1 MDIVDTFN
9 RLIPSDQLDDTLLL
23 GPNLESEVSDEFGT
37 GHNLEDSLKNML
49 SDKDPMLGSAS
60 SQFHLLDND
69 DTNFQT
75 AGSTVVGLQ
84 DITNEGEL
92 KESGHNIIEEED
104 LMLTGKSQRGISV
117 NTALQSPR
125 KSPRLMA
132 QEPARHLRQ
141 STLARRCSPS
151 NALKKSPAK
160 GDPGRRGEQK
170 QHENLTGQDESE
182 SCSQESVL
190 HSVQRERQ
198 IIPTGVS
205 TVNPAA
211 VAPKEEETV
220 EDFNS
225 QLKVKEQSS
234 GSPTTDINMAQTQK
248 KEDSSIC
255 QIHDTDKKI
264 SGEQDKKLFE
274 TSNSENAPN
283 TGLHIEG
290 NMAEV
295 KGKASDEMQI
305 NVLGS
310 SELGLCVNPNDVQ
323 EGPSML
329 LGNRMVEDQTKINIP
344 DKSAI
349 EPENVRGQIDAQ
361 TLGHSSVERICPD
374 QSQDVKETQQHIDT
388 NAEERLHPSKGQK
401 NEESQSKLDEKYS
414 VKKPLK
420 SKELQSALKQHPK
433 LLPKLQTEL
442 LMEHTFAQQR
452 KVRTDIQNDQG
463 PKRKQPLTAVKR
475 KGDDLKMHQLQC
487 AAKLQKTEGSSQD
500 VKSKIGEKTH
510 PKQAQVLQPS
520 MSLKSPMSG
529 RPANAKLA
537 IGVVQDRS
545 KYQQQTRPLS
555 HMSQKHNLALSKS
568 SFIQKDELEEDDGE
582 KHTLK
587 KNEKG
592 LYRQRISSRGLSLN
606 EPPLF
611 IPDNAPAVKK
621 DAPEDGASI
630 DNEVVWD
637 PSKNCGFCKKPHSN
651 RFMVGCGRCDDWFHG
666 DCVGLG
672 LAQAQQMEQED
683 QEYVCLKCCAEE
695 DKGDKSSAQNPCA
708 KQQPSSLECHSKPEH
723 QESRSAVKHEKLG
736 QPASYPTGVC
746 NLNLGMNEKTKQ
758 SDDIRKYRVKI
769 FRKESTEGVSSE
781 SREMENRKVQ
791 SVGMRHP
798 SGDWMEHGNREP
810 KPGVSERQD
819 VKKKKIEKS
828 PFSTLSSSKKPSV
841 EQIRQNVRESLK
853 DILSKRLSESNLKI
867 STDRAAKV
875 ALKTERELFSFFR
888 DTDTKYKSKYRS
900 LMFNLKDAKN
910 KVLFKRV
917 LKGEIGP
924 DHLIRMSPEELASK
938 ELAAWRKREN
948 QHTIEMIE
956 KEQRDVE
963 RRPITKITHK
973 GEIEIEN
980 QEQVKEPEVMEIEE
994 PVPKPVEEPEE
1005 VTEEADSESTKDTT
1019 SQHKKHL
1026 FDLNC
1031 KICTGKMTNCLY
1043 DNIHYSETIDCE
1055 VKVATSVIRRQSNVE
1070 GEILVNTASTYSEDL
1085 PFSAQDEKNT
1095 VSPSASFCDEGRFNA
1110 SGNAKDEA
1118 AFLARLESLWKGFIN
1133 MPSVAKFVI
1142 KAYPVSGILDH
1153 LTEDLPD
1160 SIQVGG
1166 RISPQM
1172 VWDYVEKIR
1181 ASGTKE
1187 VCLIRFCP
1195 VTEEDQISYTLLYAY
1210 FSSRKRYGVVANN
1223 MKQVKDMYLIPLAS
1237 SEKVPHHLVP
1247 FDGPGLEARR
1257 PNLLLGLIIRQRV
1270 KRDFV
1275 VVLPVEAAEMA
1286 SNRSLPEKSKTDL
1299 PNEAAADEEKDLN
1312 SLAPI
1317 LLKHHNKPQQSS
1329 EDEEE
1334 ESKEP
1339 TSAVENVLQ
1348 EPTKPLRFLPGV
1360 LVGWENQTSPLDL
1373 ASKPLSVDDILRSLL
1388 GTTGKVTA
1396 ERNTLDTG
1404 TVSDSPSNKS
1414 PPLNTP
1420 RSDRFIV
1427 KRREIKVKSEHNL
1440 QDSTSPT
1447 DGSKQRDYV
1456 DLENSRATSSV
1467 SLKDKP
1473 PDVSTEAFLANI
1485 SPVKTEEE
1493 NKSIPQHT
1501 EQQMNDQQKAEKESK
1516 DSLYLEHASNGSVCP
1531 VTVSCTFGE
1540 DNTSPGTSKSL
1551 FLIPK
1556 RDPRQA
1562 AGRNLPSSATDSF
1575 HDGDGNR
1582 NVITKEDTIKIEN
1595 TLLVTKANFVPRDQC
1610 QGYNL
1615 PTVLNTG
1622 TEQQSFS
1629 YQQGTKYL
1637 PVNEE
1642 IQHINTVP
1650 SFRRGPD
1657 FSLSSHGQ
1665 VPGPV
1670 AGHFPQAEFP
1680 ANNIPPAHLGGP
1692 GFHFQRMPNSDFS
1705 ANTLS
1710 DFQPQHPQ
1718 VPPLFGF
1725 PRGPPPVF
1733 HPSESEVQNH
1743 GLPWPPPASFPP
1755 SFPPHHT
1762 GLAPS
1767 GPHLPYDSRYGGSS
1781 KPHMIMEDKGPERS
1795 YSDPWNRQPQHSE
1808 KSDRSEHQSRQR
1820 YYSESHHERKGR
1832 HHERDYERDR
1842 DKYGERYS
1850 EKDGHRERSRSRDE
1864 KNRERRRSQEERHRG
1879 KDRDRHGAEHLRG
1892 ERHPE
1897 RPRDRHRSEEYSSRS
1912 DKERE
1917 KTREREKDKRKD
1929 SDYEKVI
1936 KDTKSKDEK
1945 HL

>member
-1 MDIVDTFN
+1 MDIGETFN
-9 RLIPSDQLDDTLLL
+9 HLIPSDQLDDTLLL
-23 GPNLESEVSDEFGT
+23 GPNLESEVGDEFGT

-75 AGSTVVGLQ
+75 TGSTVVGLE
-84 DITNEGEL
+84 DIMYEGEL
-92 KESGHNIIEEED
+92 KESGHDIIEEED
-104 LMLTGKSQRGISV
+104 LMLPGKSQRGRSV
-117 NTALQSPR
+117 NAALQSPR

-132 QEPARHLRQ
+132 QEPVRSLRQ

-151 NALKKSPAK
+151 NTLKKSPAK

-170 QHENLTGQDESE
+170 QQENLTGQDESE
-182 SCSQESVL
+182 SCSQESGL
-190 HSVQRERQ
+190 HSVQQ
-198 IIPTGVS
+198 IIATGVS
-205 TVNPAA
+205 AMNPAA
-211 VAPKEEETV
+211 VAPKKEDTV

-225 QLKVKEQSS
+225 GLKVEEQSCRS
-234 GSPTTDINMAQTQK
+234 HMTDTNMAQTN
-248 KEDSSIC
+248 EDSSIC

-264 SGEQDKKLFE
+264 SREQDNELFE
-274 TSNSENAPN
+274 TSISENAPN
-283 TGLHIEG
+283 TAIHTEG
-290 NMAEV
+290 NICEV
-295 KGKASDEMQI
+295 KGKASEMQI
-305 NVLGS
+305 NILGS
-310 SELGLCVNPNDVQ
+310 SELGPCINPNEVQ
-323 EGPSML
+323 EGPNML
-329 LGNRMVEDQTKINIP
+329 LRNCKVEDRTKKNIP

-349 EPENVRGQIDAQ
+349 EPENVRDQIDAQ
-361 TLGHSSVERICPD
+361 TLRYSSVERIGPD
-374 QSQDVKETQQHIDT
+374 KSHGVNETQQHADT
-388 NAEERLHPSKGQK
+388 NAEERLHPSKGRK
-401 NEESQSKLDEKYS
+401 NQESRSKLDQKYPI
-414 VKKPLK
+414 KKLLK
-420 SKELQSALKQHPK
+420 SKEVHSTLKQHHK
-433 LLPKLQTEL
+433 LLPKLQAEL
-442 LMEHTFAQQR
+442 LMEQKFAQQR
-452 KVRTDIQNDQG
+452 KARIDIPNYQG
-463 PKRKQPLTAVKR
+463 PKQKQPLTAIKR
-475 KGDDLKMHQLQC
+475 KADDPKMHQQQE

-500 VKSKIGEKTH
+500 VKSKIGAKTH
-510 PKQAQVLQPS
+510 PKQAHMLQPS
-520 MSLKSPMSG
+520 MSLKSPESG
-529 RPANAKLA
+529 RPANRTLA
-537 IGVVQDRS
+537 IGVVKDRFKS
-545 KYQQQTRPLS
+545 QQQTTQFP
-555 HMSQKHNLALSKS
+555 HMSQKHHVALSKS

-582 KHTLK
+582 KHNLK

-592 LYRQRISSRGLSLN
+592 LHRQRRSSRSLSLN

-611 IPDNAPAVKK
+611 IPDNVPAVKK
-621 DAPEDGASI
+621 DASEDGDSN
-630 DNEVVWD
+630 DNEVMWD
-637 PSKNCGFCKKPHSN
+637 HSKNCVFCKKPHSN

-695 DKGDKSSAQNPCA
+695 DKGVKSSAQNPCA
-708 KQQPSSLECHSKPEH
+708 KQQPSSLHHSKPEH
-723 QESRSAVKHEKLG
+723 QESRPAVKHEKLG
-736 QPASYPTGVC
+736 QSASSSTGVC
-746 NLNLGMNEKTKQ
+746 NLNLGTSEKTKQ
-758 SDDIRKYRVKI
+758 SDDIRKYKVKI
-769 FRKESTEGVSSE
+769 FRKESTEGISSE
-781 SREMENRKVQ
+781 SREMENRKMQ
-791 SVGMRHP
+791 TVGRIRRP
-798 SGDWMEHGNREP
+798 SGDWMGHGDSEP
-810 KPGVSERQD
+810 KPGISERQD
-819 VKKKKIEKS
+819 IKKRQIEKS
-828 PFSTLSSSKKPSV
+828 PFSLLSSSKKPSV

-853 DILSKRLSESNLKI
+853 DILIKRLSESNLKI

-910 KVLFKRV
+910 NVLFKRV
-917 LKGEIGP
+917 LKGEISP

-938 ELAAWRKREN
+938 ELAAWRQREN
-948 QHTIEMIE
+948 RHTIEMIE
-956 KEQRDVE
+956 KEQREVE

-980 QEQVKEPEVMEIEE
+980 QEQVKEPEVMEVEEE

-1031 KICTGKMTNCLY
+1031 KICTGRMAPPVDDVPSK
-1043 DNIHYSETIDCE
+1043 I
-1055 VKVATSVIRRQSNVE
+1055 VKVATTVIRRQSNIE
-1070 GEILVNTASTYSEDL
+1070 EETLVNTVPTYSEVL
-1085 PFSAQDEKNT
+1085 SFSAQDEKDEKKT
-1095 VSPSASFCDEGRFNA
+1095 VSPSASFCAEGRFNA
-1110 SGNAKDEA
+1110 YDNVIDEA
-1118 AFLARLESLWKGFIN
+1118 AFVGRLESLWKGFIN

-1237 SEKVPHHLVP
+1237 SEKVPHHLLS

-1275 VVLPVEAAEMA
+1275 AVLPVDVPETA
-1286 SNRSLPEKSKTDL
+1286 SDASLPEKKSKTDL
-1299 PNEAAADEEKDLN
+1299 SNDAEAAADEEKTLFN
-1312 SLAPI
+1312 SLAPA
-1317 LLKHHNKPQQSS
+1317 LPKHHNKPQQSS

-1339 TSAVENVLQ
+1339 TTVVENVSQ

-1360 LVGWENQTSPLDL
+1360 LVGGENQTSSLDL
-1373 ASKPLSVDDILRSLL
+1373 ASKPLDVDDILQSLL
-1388 GTTGKVTA
+1388 GTTDKVP
-1396 ERNTLDTG
+1396 EKQNTLNAG
-1404 TVSDSPSNKS
+1404 TVLCSTSNKS
-1414 PPLNTP
+1414 PALNTP
-1420 RSDRFIV
+1420 RPDRFII
-1427 KRREIKVKSEHNL
+1427 KRREIKVVKSEHSL
-1440 QDSTSPT
+1440 QESTSPT
-1447 DGSKQRDYV
+1447 DRFKLRDDV

-1473 PDVSTEAFLANI
+1473 QDISTESFLANI

-1493 NKSIPQHT
+1493 NKGIPQHNT
-1501 EQQMNDQQKAEKESK
+1501 EQQMNDQQKVEKESK
-1516 DSLYLEHASNGSVCP
+1516 GSSYLEQASNGSVCP

-1540 DNTSPGTSKSL
+1540 DNISPVTSKSL

-1562 AGRNLPSSATDSF
+1562 VGRTSTDSF
-1575 HDGDGNR
+1575 HDGDGNK
-1582 NVITKEDTIKIEN
+1582 NVNTKESTFTIEN
-1595 TLLVTKANFVPRDQC
+1595 TLSERKAHSIPRDQS
-1610 QGYNL
+1610 QGYVL
-1615 PTVLNTG
+1615 PNVLNTNIQCSSVQTG
-1622 TEQQSFS
+1622 TEQQRFS

-1637 PVNEE
+1637 HVNEE
-1642 IQHINTVP
+1642 IQNINTIP

-1657 FSLSSHGQ
+1657 FSLSSQGLI
-1665 VPGPV
+1665 PGPV
-1670 AGHFPQAEFP
+1670 PGHFPQAGFP
-1680 ANNIPPAHLGGP
+1680 AHHIPPDHISGP
-1692 GFHFQRMPNSDFS
+1692 GFHFQRMPNSDFPS
-1705 ANTLS
+1705 QNNTVS
-1710 DFQPQHPQ
+1710 NFQPQPPQ
-1718 VPPLFGF
+1718 IPPLFSF

-1743 GLPWPPPASFPP
+1743 GMPWPPPVSFPP

-1767 GPHLPYDSRYGGSS
+1767 GPQLSYDSRYGVSS
-1781 KPHMIMEDKGPERS
+1781 KPHMIAKDKGPERR
-1795 YSDPWNRQPQHSE
+1795 YSDPWDRQPQHAE
-1808 KSDRSEHQSRQR
+1808 KRDRSEHQSRQR
-1820 YYSESHHERKGR
+1820 YYSESYHERKGR
-1832 HHERDYERDR
+1832 HRERDYERDR
-1842 DKYGERYS
+1842 GKYGERHS
-1850 EKDGHRERSRSRDE
+1850 EKDGPRERSRSGDE
-1864 KNRERRRSQEERHRG
+1864 KDRERRRSQEERHRG
-1879 KDRDRHGAEHLRG
+1879 KDRDRHGA
-1892 ERHPE
+1892 E

-1917 KTREREKDKRKD
+1917 KTKERDKDKHKKD
-1929 SDYEKVI
+1929 ADYEKGS

>member
-9 RLIPSDQLDDTLLL
+9 HLIPSDQLDDTLLL

-69 DTNFQT
+69 DTNFQA

-104 LMLTGKSQRGISV
+104 LMLTGKSQRGRSV
-117 NTALQSPR
+117 NAALQSPR

-132 QEPARHLRQ
+132 QEPVRHLRQ

-182 SCSQESVL
+182 SCSQESGL

-198 IIPTGVS
+198 IIPTGIS
-205 TVNPAA
+205 TMNSAA

-220 EDFNS
+220 EASNS
-225 QLKVKEQSS
+225 GLKVEEQSS
-234 GSPTTDINMAQTQK
+234 GTPMTDVNMAQTQK
-248 KEDSSIC
+248 NEDSSIC
-255 QIHDTDKKI
+255 QIHNTDKKI
-264 SGEQDKKLFE
+264 SGEQDNTLYE
-274 TSNSENAPN
+274 TSSSENAPT

-290 NMAEV
+290 NMSEV
-295 KGKASDEMQI
+295 KGNANDEMEI
-305 NVLGS
+305 NILGS
-310 SELGLCVNPNDVQ
+310 SELGACVNPNEVQ
-323 EGPSML
+323 EVPSML
-329 LGNRMVEDQTKINIP
+329 LSNRKVEDQTKKNIP

-349 EPENVRGQIDAQ
+349 EPENVCEQIIDAQ
-361 TLGHSSVERICPD
+361 TLGHSSVERIGPD
-374 QSQDVKETQQHIDT
+374 QSQDVNETQQHTDT

-401 NEESQSKLDEKYS
+401 NEESQSKLDQKYPI
-414 VKKPLK
+414 KKPLK
-420 SKELQSALKQHPK
+420 SKEMQSTLKQHPK

-463 PKRKQPLTAVKR
+463 PKRKQPLTAIKR
-475 KGDDLKMHQLQC
+475 KGDDVKMHQLQC
-487 AAKLQKTEGSSQD
+487 AAKLLKTEGSTQE

-510 PKQAQVLQPS
+510 PKQAQMLQPS
-520 MSLKSPMSG
+520 MSLKSPESG

-537 IGVVQDRS
+537 IGVIQDRY
-545 KYQQQTRPLS
+545 KYQQQTRQLS
-555 HMSQKHNLALSKS
+555 HMSQKHHVAISKS

-582 KHTLK
+582 KHKLK

-592 LYRQRISSRGLSLN
+592 LYRQRISSRSLSVN

-621 DAPEDGASI
+621 DSPEDGDSN

-637 PSKNCGFCKKPHSN
+637 PNKNCGFCKKAHSN

-708 KQQPSSLECHSKPEH
+708 KQQPSSLECHSKPEN

-746 NLNLGMNEKTKQ
+746 NLNLGMNEKAKQ
-758 SDDIRKYRVKI
+758 SDVIRKYKVKI

-791 SVGMRHP
+791 TVGRMRGP
-798 SGDWMEHGNREP
+798 SGDWMEHGDSEP

-841 EQIRQNVRESLK
+841 EQIRQNVRDSLK
-853 DILSKRLSESNLKI
+853 EILSKRLSESNLKI

-980 QEQVKEPEVMEIEE
+980 QEQVKEPEVMEVEQE

-1031 KICTGKMTNCLY
+1031 KICTGRMAPPVDDVPSK
-1043 DNIHYSETIDCE
+1043 I
-1055 VKVATSVIRRQSNVE
+1055 VKVATSVIRRQSNIE
-1070 GEILVNTASTYSEDL
+1070 GETLVNTASTYSEDL
-1085 PFSAQDEKNT
+1085 PFSAQDERNT
-1095 VSPSASFCDEGRFNA
+1095 VSPSASFCAEGRFNA

-1118 AFLARLESLWKGFIN
+1118 AFLGRLESLWKGFIN

-1247 FDGPGLEARR
+1247 FDGPGLEVRR

-1275 VVLPVEAAEMA
+1275 VLPVVAPETA
-1286 SNRSLPEKSKTDL
+1286 SNRSLPENSKTDL
-1299 PNEAAADEEKDLN
+1299 PNEAEAAADEEKDLFN
-1312 SLAPI
+1312 SLAPV

-1329 EDEEE
+1329 EDKDEED

-1339 TSAVENVLQ
+1339 TTAVESILQ

-1373 ASKPLSVDDILRSLL
+1373 ASKPLSVDDILQSLL
-1388 GTTGKVTA
+1388 GTTDKVP
-1396 ERNTLDTG
+1396 EEQNTLDAG
-1404 TVSDSPSNKS
+1404 TVLDSTSSKS
-1414 PPLNTP
+1414 PALSTP

-1427 KRREIKVKSEHNL
+1427 KRREIKVVKSEHNL
-1440 QDSTSPT
+1440 QDTTSPT
-1447 DGSKQRDYV
+1447 DGSKQKDYV

-1473 PDVSTEAFLANI
+1473 PDISTEAFLANI
-1485 SPVKTEEE
+1485 SPVKTEKE
-1493 NKSIPQHT
+1493 NNKGTAEHT
-1501 EQQMNDQQKAEKESK
+1501 EQQMYDQQKVEKE
-1516 DSLYLEHASNGSVCP
+1516 SLYLEHASNGNVCP
-1531 VTVSCTFGE
+1531 VTVSCTVGE
-1540 DNTSPGTSKSL
+1540 DNTSPVTSKSL

-1562 AGRNLPSSATDSF
+1562 AGRNLQSSTTDNF
-1575 HDGDGNR
+1575 HDGDENR
-1582 NVITKEDTIKIEN
+1582 NIITKEGTIKIEN
-1595 TLLVTKANFVPRDQC
+1595 TFLATKANFIPTDQS

-1615 PTVLNTG
+1615 PTVLSTG

-1642 IQHINTVP
+1642 IQNINTIP

-1670 AGHFPQAEFP
+1670 AGHFPQAGFP
-1680 ANNIPPAHLGGP
+1680 ANSIPPAHLGSP

-1705 ANTLS
+1705 ANTVS
-1710 DFQPQHPQ
+1710 NFQPQHPQ
-1718 VPPLFGF
+1718 IPPLFGF

-1743 GLPWPPPASFPP
+1743 GMSWPPPASFPP

-1781 KPHMIMEDKGPERS
+1781 KPHTITEDKGPERS

-1842 DKYGERYS
+1842 GKYGERHS
-1850 EKDGHRERSRSRDE
+1850 EKDGPRERSRSRDE
-1864 KNRERRRSQEERHRG
+1864 KDRERRRSQEERHRV
-1879 KDRDRHGAEHLRG
+1879 KDRDRHGVEHLRG

-1917 KTREREKDKRKD
+1917 KTRERDKDKHKD
-1929 SDYEKVI
+1929 FDYEKVI